1 MRAELLSSIVGSEL
15 IIPLLKNKKKQ
26 QYKYVNYI
34 YERKK
39 SSNKSFK
46 MVNLGVRNNWGL
58 GWETA
63 TVTCLVEG
71 FESLNHLHV

>member
-1 MRAELLSSIVGSEL
+1 ML
-15 IIPLLKNKKKQ
+15 IIYMK
-26 QYKYVNYI
+26 
-34 YERKK
+34 EKK

>member
-1 MRAELLSSIVGSEL
+1 MNSFT
-15 IIPLLKNKKKQ
+15 KNKKKSS
-26 QYKYVNYI
+26 NTNMLII
-34 YERKK
+34 YMKEK

-63 TVTCLVEG
+63 TA
-71 FESLNHLHV
+71 